1 MAASEPNLHAVD
13 WSAIPAPKDDGGAR
27 HLLGARFPRCAL
39 PATDGGH
46 VDLSL
51 CHGRTVLFVY
61 PMTGR
66 PGVALPEG
74 WDAFP
79 GARGCTPQAC
89 GFRDHDAELR
99 AAGAD
104 HVFGMS
110 VQDPDYQHE
119 AAERLHLPFPLLSDS
134 AFAVAEALK
143 LPTMEVA
150 GMRLLKR
157 LAMIADNGMIAHV
170 LYPVFPPDQNVIEV
184 LAWLRQNPK

>member
-1 MAASEPNLHAVD
+1 
-13 WSAIPAPKDDGGAR
+13 
-27 HLLGARFPRCAL
+27 
-39 PATDGGH
+39 
-46 VDLSL
+46 
-51 CHGRTVLFVY
+51 
-61 PMTGR
+61 MTGR

-99 AAGAD
+99 MAGAD

-110 VQDPDYQHE
+110 VQDPDYQRE

-134 AFAVAEALK
+134 AFVVAEALK

-157 LAMIADNGMIAHV
+157 LAMIADNGTIAHV